1 MHKLARIFMDA
12 VIQTSFNLTLYYID
26 CSMDIVCVPS
36 RHGIAYD
43 VSDAWWLCRGDV
55 RFFFLLLL
63 SFKMKFFYD
72 ILCCCCCCLL
82 FWFVHWN
89 AYDCCGIQA
98 NGTKLPWKTINV
110 IADRCMI
117 VVVGCWSKNSQWQ
130 CILGAAVFV
139 YGDRLCCISEI
150 RIVHEIAVLS
160 SGHRDIIATEKPRH
174 SLHKRTTSNCFERI
188 DRTLI
193 DGRNHW
199 RHKTNDRHMP
209 HWRHTDDDRHQC
221 TIAVRTWRIGE
232 QNCF

>member
-1 MHKLARIFMDA
+1 MVVVSRRRALFFPSLV
-12 VIQTSFNLTLYYID
+12 VIQNEIFLWHF
-26 CSMDIVCVPS
+26 V
-36 RHGIAYD
+36 
-43 VSDAWWLCRGDV
+43 
-55 RFFFLLLL
+55 LLLL
-63 SFKMKFFYD
+63 LFV
-72 ILCCCCCCLL
+72 ILVCPLECIRLL
-82 FWFVHWN
+82 WYPSERDEITVKNDQCDRWSV
-89 AYDCCGIQA
+89 YDCC
-98 NGTKLPWKTINV
+98 
-110 IADRCMI
+110 
-117 VVVGCWSKNSQWQ
+117 CWSKNSQWQ